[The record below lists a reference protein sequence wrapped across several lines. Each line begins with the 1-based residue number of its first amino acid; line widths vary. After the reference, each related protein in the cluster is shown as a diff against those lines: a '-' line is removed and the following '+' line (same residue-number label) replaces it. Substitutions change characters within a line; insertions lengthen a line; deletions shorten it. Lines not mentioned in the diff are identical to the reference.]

1 MRRFTVALLV
11 IFLLPQIPVTADEI
25 PFNLYVDSEIV
36 AHPGETVQFR
46 IGWHNIVGF
55 ERHLGANLD
64 SADEDLNI
72 SSLPIEAYRVASGRQ
87 GGIEINITVDA
98 AAPFGTQNF
107 NFTVSCVEVPNWS
120 QNFTVEVLVSRWSM
134 LNFGAND
141 GSSFYVQQGVRTT
154 LAMNVSNTAGFDDFV
169 KVRINTAS
177 SWDFGFS
184 DDVNGDGEV
193 HLDLLDGENEF
204 VSFWIEVPPI
214 VDGAPL
220 AGTGPSFTLE
230 AESGLDRRVANW
242 TFSLDMQTWFNL
254 TIDAVES
261 DLSLNPGGTGRLD
274 VTVRNNGN
282 TASFLDA
289 RLRIG
294 SEESDRFESEGWTI
308 AVFDN
313 FQGASLEPNE
323 SRTIEVGFSA
333 PNVNSGELRIEFL
346 AAPTSIS
353 ERTRVA
359 SIGSFINWERGG
371 ELFMETDQCTSIQV
385 DSNCVIPLQ
394 INNTGNFWDSYSLEL
409 FDVDGISATI
419 DAGPWSIQ
427 EDGFEDQIELN
438 LSTLEGAE
446 GLAEGSLTIRL
457 IRGDGVIIDIIN
469 FETITA
475 PHVEWVW
482 ENSSSEVDSTG
493 RLNVVMTLRNE
504 GNIMD
509 GLIVRMTSSHFTEM
523 SFVPPEGAWTE
534 SEEGA
539 IRSFEMIDIEKG
551 ENFTFRAYA
560 VLPTDQI
567 EGGNLFLNITAHSRL
582 AEENPFVYTA
592 NSTFDGKAVEA
603 ADEPL
608 VDVMGIASAI
618 GYIVWAW
625 KWIIMATMLG
635 GLMINKSVKDR
646 RARIAEAARNAPP
659 ELTEEEPEDWMA
671 EFHGKRQGEPI
682 IADSPEMP
690 AEVFT
695 GMFHA
700 TSGPKQMQTDPVA
713 QQLVG
718 AASTVVDHHD
728 KIFVKDKMDNL
739 AFDVAT
745 GQVSTPHHANVA
757 LPDDLEPETS
767 RTNPVTK
774 EIDEVPSMFDIDDL
788 DL

>member
-1 MRRFTVALLV
+1 MRRFTVTLLV
-11 IFLLPQIPVTADEI
+11 IFLLPQVPVAAEEI
-25 PFNLYVDSEIV
+25 PFNLYVDSDIV

-55 ERHLGANLD
+55 ERHLEANLD

-72 SSLPIEAYRVASGRQ
+72 SGLPIEAYRVASGRQ
-87 GGIEINITVDA
+87 GGIDINITVDA
-98 AAPFGTQNF
+98 VAPYGTQNF
-107 NFTVSCVEVPNWS
+107 NFTVSCVEIPNWS
-120 QNFTVEVLVSRWSM
+120 QNFTVVVLVSRWSM
-134 LNFGAND
+134 LSFGAND

-154 LAMNVSNTAGFDDFV
+154 LAMNVSNAAGVDDFV
-169 KVRINTAS
+169 KVRMNTAS

-184 DDVNGDGEV
+184 DDMNDDGEV
-193 HLDLLDGENEF
+193 HLNLLDGENEF

-254 TIDAVES
+254 TIDAVQS

-282 TASFLDA
+282 TATFLDA

-294 SEESDRFESEGWTI
+294 SEESDRIESEGWTI

-313 FQGASLEPNE
+313 LQGDSLDPNE
-323 SRTIEVGFSA
+323 SRTIEIGFSA
-333 PNVNSGELRIEFL
+333 PNANSGELRLDFL
-346 AAPTSIS
+346 AAPVSIS

-371 ELFMETDQCTSIQV
+371 ELFMTEDQCTSVQV
-385 DSNCVIPLQ
+385 NSNCVIPLQ
-394 INNTGNFWDSYSLEL
+394 INNTGNYWDSYSLEL
-409 FDVDGISATI
+409 FDIEGINATI
-419 DAGPWSIQ
+419 DVGPWSIQ
-427 EDGFEDQIELN
+427 KDGYQDDIELN

-446 GLAEGSLTIRL
+446 GLADGSLTIRL
-457 IRGDGVIIDIIN
+457 IRGDGAIIDIIN

-475 PHVEWVW
+475 PHVEWIW
-482 ENSSSEVDSTG
+482 ENSSSEVDSSG

-504 GNIMD
+504 GNIRD
-509 GLIVRMTSSHFTEM
+509 GLIVRMTSSYFTEM

-534 SEEGA
+534 SEAGA

-551 ENFTFRAYA
+551 ANFTFRAYA
-560 VLPTDQI
+560 VLPTDQN

-582 AEENPFVYTA
+582 AEENPFVYTT
-592 NSTFDGKAVEA
+592 NSTFDGKIGDAT
-603 ADEPL
+603 DEPL
-608 VDVMGIASAI
+608 VDVGGIASAI
-618 GYIVWAW
+618 VYIIWAW
-625 KWIIMATMLG
+625 KWIIMATLLG
-635 GLMINKSVKDR
+635 GVMINKSVKDR
-646 RARIAEAARNAPP
+646 RERKAEAARNAPP
-659 ELTEEEPEDWMA
+659 ELDNEEPGDWMA
-671 EFHGKRQGEPI
+671 EFHGKRQGEPE
-682 IADSPEMP
+682 IAESPQIP

-700 TSGPKQMQTDPVA
+700 TSGPTQMQTDPVEPE
-713 QQLVG
+713 LVG
-718 AASTVVDHHD
+718 AASTVIDHHD
-728 KIFVKDKMDNL
+728 EIILKDKMDEL
-739 AFDVAT
+739 AFDVAS
-745 GQVSTPHHANVA
+745 GRVSAPHQANVA

-767 RTNPVTK
+767 RTNPVAK
-774 EIDEVPSMFDIDDL
+774 ETEEVPSMLDLDDL

>member
-11 IFLLPQIPVTADEI
+11 IFLLPQLPVAAEET
-25 PFNLYVDSEIV
+25 PFNLYVDSEVI

-55 ERHLGANLD
+55 ERHLEANLD
-64 SADEDLNI
+64 SVDEDLNI
-72 SSLPIEAYRVASGRQ
+72 SGLPIEAYRVASGRQ
-87 GGIEINITVDA
+87 GGLDINISVDA
-98 AAPFGTQNF
+98 AAPYGTQNF
-107 NFTVSCVEVPNWS
+107 NFTISCVEVPNWS

-134 LNFGAND
+134 LSFGASD
-141 GSSFYVQQGVRTT
+141 GSSFYVQQGVRFNG
-154 LAMNVSNTAGFDDFV
+154 AMNISNTAGFDDFV
-169 KVRINTAS
+169 KVRMNTAS
-177 SWDFGFS
+177 SWNFGFS
-184 DDVNGDGEV
+184 DDINDDGEV

-204 VSFWIEVPPI
+204 VSFWIDIPPVI
-214 VDGAPL
+214 DGAPL

-230 AESGLDRRVANW
+230 AESGLDRRIANW

-254 TIDAVES
+254 TIDSVES

-282 TASFLDA
+282 TATFLDA
-289 RLRIG
+289 RLRMG
-294 SEESDRFESEGWTI
+294 SEESDRIESDGWTI

-313 FQGASLEPNE
+313 LQDHSLEANE
-323 SRTIEVGFSA
+323 SRIIEIGFSA
-333 PNVNSGELRIEFL
+333 PNANSGELRLDFL
-346 AAPTSIS
+346 AAPGSIS

-371 ELFMETDQCTSIQV
+371 ELFMAADQCSSVQV
-385 DSNCVIPLQ
+385 NSNCVIPLQ
-394 INNTGNFWDSYSLEL
+394 INNTGNYLDSYSLEL
-409 FDVDGISATI
+409 FDVEGINASIDVGPWNIQKGGFADGI
-419 DAGPWSIQ
+419 
-427 EDGFEDQIELN
+427 ELS
-438 LSTLEGAE
+438 LSTLEGAD
-446 GLAEGSLTIRL
+446 GLSEGSLTIRL

-469 FETITA
+469 FETKTA
-475 PHVEWVW
+475 PHIEWIW
-482 ENSSSEVDSTG
+482 ENSSSEVDSRG
-493 RLNVVMTLRNE
+493 RLNVVMTLRND

-509 GLIVRMTSSHFTEM
+509 GLIVRMTSSYFTEM

-539 IRSFEMIDIEKG
+539 IRSFEMIDIERG
-551 ENFTFRAYA
+551 ANFTFRAYA
-560 VLPTDQI
+560 VLPVDQN

-592 NSTFDGKAVEA
+592 NSTFDGKAADVI
-603 ADEPL
+603 DEPL
-608 VDVMGIASAI
+608 VDIGGIASAI
-618 GYIVWAW
+618 VYIIWAW
-625 KWIIMATMLG
+625 KWIIMATLLG

-646 RARIAEAARNAPP
+646 RERLAEAARNAPP
-659 ELTEEEPEDWMA
+659 EPMNEEPEDWMA
-671 EFHGKRQGEPI
+671 EFHGKRQDELE
-682 IADSPEMP
+682 IAKSPEMP

-700 TSGPKQMQTDPVA
+700 SSGPKQMQTDPVA
-713 QQLVG
+713 PQLVG
-718 AASTVVDHHD
+718 AASTVIDHHEE
-728 KIFVKDKMDNL
+728 IIVKDKMDEL

-745 GQVSTPHHANVA
+745 GQVSTPHHANIS

-774 EIDEVPSMFDIDDL
+774 EIEEVPSMLDLDDL